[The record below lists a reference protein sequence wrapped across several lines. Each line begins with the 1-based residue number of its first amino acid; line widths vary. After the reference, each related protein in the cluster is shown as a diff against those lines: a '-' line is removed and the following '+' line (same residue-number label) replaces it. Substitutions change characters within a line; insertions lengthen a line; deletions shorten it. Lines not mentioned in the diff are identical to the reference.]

1 MSALRQTT
9 LEQPLV
15 AMRTPGARDCVDPP
29 LTPPKSQLHAPSR
42 RTPRADRPG
51 LSRYRESEPQNFWR
65 RFFGGVSQSPVTR
78 GTSPAVEASDSL

>member
-1 MSALRQTT
+1 MSALRQKHWSNRWSECGRPARAT
-9 LEQPLV
+9 
-15 AMRTPGARDCVDPP
+15 AWTPADPR
-29 LTPPKSQLHAPSR
+29 PKCQLHAPSR